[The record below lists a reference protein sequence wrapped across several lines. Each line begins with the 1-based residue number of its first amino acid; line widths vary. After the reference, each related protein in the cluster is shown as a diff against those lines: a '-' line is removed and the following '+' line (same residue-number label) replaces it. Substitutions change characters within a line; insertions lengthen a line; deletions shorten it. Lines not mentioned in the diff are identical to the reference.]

1 MTIIYVRNQNILES
15 ECEVLV
21 CPVNCVGVMGKGLAL
36 QFKEE
41 FGEAIT
47 HEYQKAC
54 KNGTLRPG
62 RPQFLRVYGTN
73 TRSGTSTYGV
83 INFLTK
89 LHWRDPSRIEW
100 IDTGLQ
106 ALAAFI
112 RARNISSIAVPRL
125 GCGLGGLNW
134 AHVRPLI
141 EKHLGDI
148 TVSTID
154 PILNEDGSI
163 RIPSGQPI
171 PCRVVVY
178 E

>member
-1 MTIIYVRNQNILES
+1 MTITYTRGNLLES
-15 ECEVLV
+15 DCEVLV
-21 CPVNCVGVMGKGLAL
+21 NPVNCVGVMGKGLAL

-47 HEYQKAC
+47 HEYKVAC
-54 KNGTLRPG
+54 SKGTLRPG

-73 TRSGTSTYGV
+73 TRSGTKTYGV
-83 INFLTK
+83 INFPTK

-100 IDTGLQ
+100 IEQGLIS
-106 ALAAFI
+106 LAAFI
-112 RARNISSIAVPRL
+112 RTRNIGSIAVPRL

-141 EKHLGDI
+141 EKHLGNLVVT
-148 TVSTID
+148 TVDPELNQDGTIKV
-154 PILNEDGSI
+154 
-163 RIPSGQPI
+163 PSGQSI